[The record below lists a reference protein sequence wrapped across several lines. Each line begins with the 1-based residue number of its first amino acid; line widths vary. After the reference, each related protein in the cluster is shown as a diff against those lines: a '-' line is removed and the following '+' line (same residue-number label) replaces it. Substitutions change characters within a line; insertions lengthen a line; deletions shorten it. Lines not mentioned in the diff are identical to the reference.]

1 MSAIS
6 SLFGGLPGIGTIQE
20 TYEEAITWGPAWNL
34 RWIGAQI
41 AAAAIDSGSTQTWRL
56 RPGLVMGVISA
67 TQLWTNYSPTATD
80 GSQIARGII
89 AYGLRMQDVL
99 SGSTVN
105 KFYAMIIGGQVKG
118 ANLLGLDLQARN
130 QLAQNFMFDDS
141 IIGTYGQQ
149 LVPVREVTKTAD
161 YTAVTADS
169 GTLFDNTGATGAVT
183 ITLPA
188 IAVGLSMGIVVLADQ
203 SMTIAS
209 AAGNDIAAFNDASA
223 TSLAFSTGGAKVGGR
238 LWLTVNPAGT
248 KWLVSNQSAGA
259 NTITIV

>member
-1 MSAIS
+1 
-6 SLFGGLPGIGTIQE
+6 
-20 TYEEAITWGPAWNL
+20 
-34 RWIGAQI
+34 
-41 AAAAIDSGSTQTWRL
+41 
-56 RPGLVMGVISA
+56 
-67 TQLWTNYSPTATD
+67 
-80 GSQIARGII
+80 
-89 AYGLRMQDVL
+89 
-99 SGSTVN
+99 
-105 KFYAMIIGGQVKG
+105 
-118 ANLLGLDLQARN
+118 
-130 QLAQNFMFDDS
+130 MFDDS

-149 LVPVREVTKTAD
+149 LAPVREVTKTAD